1 MQMKY
6 TAEFKGNDVEFNFQ
20 ENYEPLDFVRNNEDF
35 DFFTKEN
42 GKVVIDIH
50 LVVRLMAECYRDML
64 EKNYL

>member
-1 MQMKY
+1 MRYIATYKWEER
-6 TAEFKGNDVEFNFQ
+6 TFNFQ

-50 LVVRLMAECYRDML
+50 LVIRLMSECYSNML
-64 EKNYL
+64 SENYL

>member
-1 MQMKY
+1 
-6 TAEFKGNDVEFNFQ
+6 VEFNFQ

-64 EKNYL
+64 EQNYL

>member
-1 MQMKY
+1 
-6 TAEFKGNDVEFNFQ
+6 VEFNFQ
-20 ENYEPLDFVRNNEDF
+20 ETYEPLDFVRNNEEF

-50 LVVRLMAECYRDML
+50 LVIRLMSECYRDML